1 MSNNAKNLPEVKLG
15 QYKGLAVTRHV
26 RPLSEKTIDQEM
38 VDVYKRQV
46 MDDFKAGRLDALVS
60 TTVIE
65 VGVDVPNATVMVI
78 EKDVYKRQILEGAVE
93 RMRDW
98 GSFLQ
103 HCQLL
108 ALVLG
113 ADERA
118 GGGQAADTVAVGVGK
133 LQRFQMCI
141 RDSLGSAVH
150 IR

>member
-1 MSNNAKNLPEVKLG
+1 MQFKQKLSRHAKGP
-15 QYKGLAVTRHV
+15 
-26 RPLSEKTIDQEM
+26 
-38 VDVYKRQV
+38 
-46 MDDFKAGRLDALVS
+46 
-60 TTVIE
+60 
-65 VGVDVPNATVMVI
+65 
-78 EKDVYKRQILEGAVE
+78 ILEGAVE

-133 LQRFQMCI
+133 LQRFR
-141 RDSLGSAVH
+141 RDDRCNGLVLFQGHNSNTLAVAGGLGSDLRRVDQQHPASAGADGSSVSSG
-150 IR
+150 RKSSFASGSLSE

>member
-1 MSNNAKNLPEVKLG
+1 MCIRDSRRAVAVVEYGHEGFSIQHPGKGIALG
-15 QYKGLAVTRHV
+15 GQLELLHLA
-26 RPLSEKTIDQEM
+26 P
-38 VDVYKRQV
+38 
-46 MDDFKAGRLDALVS
+46 APVS
-60 TTVIE
+60 YTHL
-65 VGVDVPNATVMVI
+65 
-78 EKDVYKRQILEGAVE
+78 DVYKRQILEGAVE

-133 LQRFQMCI
+133 LQRFRRDDRCNEMCI
-141 RDSLGSAVH
+141 RDSPNTGRRLPVPSSVSLCKFYL
-150 IR
+150 